1 MDPHPAH
8 VVLCFCVVT
17 VESDF
22 YTTPAGQA
30 HFANQLQSIRY
41 CVQETCNYV
50 MFSYLSSHNYDFAYD
65 KAHLTR
71 RPRNIRQA
79 MQQQI
84 AYYCAVQRDERG
96 LEKVVE
102 DAKYRMSRYGVK
114 VRPSGCQS
122 CHLCQVLQVCR

>member
-1 MDPHPAH
+1 MRRHLHP
-8 VVLCFCVVT
+8 
-17 VESDF
+17 
-22 YTTPAGQA
+22 TPAPDQSRSTTQQA
-30 HFANQLQSIRY
+30 D
-41 CVQETCNYV
+41 
-50 MFSYLSSHNYDFAYD
+50 SSALGSRSYD

-114 VRPSGCQS
+114 VCAFA
-122 CHLCQVLQVCR
+122 